1 MGDFNMP
8 PGCSVSDIPGNRPED
23 AAAEAFEEAMCSKF
37 QDVEKLLNS
46 TSGVD
51 QLTYNLFVEVADW
64 AFSEGI
70 RQGYDDGQA
79 DGSIADD
86 VEELSVAHERQ
97 ELLFKMEGFLQVLRG
112 INDDCQVFKDAK
124 ISDLELVGTVSTKQT
139 LQNQKKALDNLAALI
154 ENLTE
159 L

>member
-23 AAAEAFEEAMCSKF
+23 GAAEAFEEALCSRF

-46 TSGVD
+46 DSGAD

-64 AFSEGI
+64 AFSEGV

-79 DGSIADD
+79 DHSINDE

-97 ELLFKMEGFLQVLRG
+97 KLLSMMEGNLQVLRG
-112 INDDCQVFKDAK
+112 INDDDQVNKDAG
-124 ISDLELVGTVSTKQT
+124 ISGLDTGPT
-139 LQNQKKALDNLAALI
+139 LQNQRKALDNLAKLI